1 MASNEP
7 LDEATLQNLINQMVN
22 SIPENTILA
31 AYNINNAILYN
42 TIMYNIPNNGMFEFS
57 FDEMNAIV
65 DEEPQQT
72 VVRDPVGEI
81 NLRAFAQDQENVQ
94 REPLQK
100 ATQVTLASIVDR
112 PLPQDQYTLQE
123 IQVAF
128 LQHYGADAEEALFE
142 IDVDL
147 RYDTQAFGY
156 SYATVLDHIWAL
168 IRDHEHKEELIK
180 RLYEEIVSG
189 IGACPNGKMCHIMN
203 VAQGYDDS
211 ITMFVSKDA
220 FQSKMASL
228 TKLPKEERLE
238 KAKQAFQEYHI
249 PEEEQEAW
257 LEPLLSD
264 DV

>member
-1 MASNEP
+1 MASNEQ
-7 LDEATLQNLINQMVN
+7 LDEATLHNIINQIAN
-22 SIPENTILA
+22 SIPENMIIA
-31 AYNINNAILYN
+31 SYNINNIIYPMLDANILD
-42 TIMYNIPNNGMFEFS
+42 IA
-57 FDEMNAIV
+57 FDELNTLDMAD
-65 DEEPQQT
+65 DEPRQP
-72 VVRDPVGEI
+72 VVRDPAGEI

-100 ATQVTLASIVDR
+100 ATQLTLALLVER
-112 PLPQDQYTLQE
+112 PLPSYQYTLQE
-123 IQVAF
+123 IKAAF
-128 LQHYGADAEEALFE
+128 LQQYGEDAEEALFE
-142 IDVDL
+142 IDVDI
-147 RYDTQAFGY
+147 RYDTHAFGY
-156 SYATVLDHIWAL
+156 SYAIVLDHIWAY
-168 IRDHEHKEELIK
+168 IRNHEHKEELIK
-180 RLYEEIVSG
+180 RLYEEVVSG

-203 VAQGYDDS
+203 VVQGYDDS

-228 TKLPKEERLE
+228 AKLPIEERLE